1 MIGFV
6 VIQILGIINDTIILV
21 ISNCGSLSNFA
32 PRKKIE
38 IFVYIG
44 WIVYLFEFGWDVY
57 STYSIFSPPVRDV
70 ELNTSNCT
78 TFSVPLT
85 IYRVVVLSHWGILIV
100 LFAVFVFLFDPLNCC
115 LLSTRFNDIEGAL
128 EELDRRKN
136 GKRKFLSGLHRN
148 PFSCAVL
155 CVGRKS
161 NSKDA
166 LSDLVHLFRVIFDGL
181 ETEYTFLDLLAGFR
195 LQLIYHNKLR
205 KAGKDPIHLI
215 RKVRESGSDFC
226 RSIFCAKG
234 LY

>member
-1 MIGFV
+1 MNNI
-6 VIQILGIINDTIILV
+6 IILIV
-21 ISNCGSLSNFA
+21 STSGSLSNFT

-44 WIVYLFEFGWDVY
+44 WLVYLIEFGWDVY
-57 STYSIFSPPVRDV
+57 STYSVFSPPVRDV
-70 ELNTSNCT
+70 ELDNSNCT
-78 TFSVPLT
+78 TFSIPLT

-115 LLSTRFNDIEGAL
+115 LLSTRFNDIEEAL
-128 EELDRRKN
+128 EELDKRKN
-136 GKRKFLSGLHRN
+136 GKRKFLSGVHRN

-166 LSDLVHLFRVIFDGL
+166 LGDLVHLFRVIFDGL
-181 ETEYTFLDLLAGFR
+181 DTEYTFLDLLAGFR
-195 LQLIYHNKLR
+195 LQLIYHKKLR

-215 RKVRESGSDFC
+215 RKVSERGSDFVDTMLC
-226 RSIFCAKG
+226 KAFTR
-234 LY
+234 LN